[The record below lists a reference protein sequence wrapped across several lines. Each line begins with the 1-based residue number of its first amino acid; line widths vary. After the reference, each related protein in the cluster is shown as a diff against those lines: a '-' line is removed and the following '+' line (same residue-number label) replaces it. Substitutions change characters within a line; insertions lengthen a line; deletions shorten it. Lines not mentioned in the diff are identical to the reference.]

1 MSKGEALP
9 FVDEENELEPM
20 TIIYQTTEDDA
31 DDTVV
36 PRFNS
41 ANGDGEKL
49 IFIKEDEKNL
59 SFGDDRIR
67 EAVVKYNANAI

>member
-1 MSKGEALP
+1 MLSVAALLSKGEPLP
-9 FVDEENELEPM
+9 FTETKEDETV

-41 ANGDGEKL
+41 AGGNGEPYL
-49 IFIKEDEKNL
+49 HQE
-59 SFGDDRIR
+59 R
-67 EAVVKYNANAI
+67 

>member
-1 MSKGEALP
+1 MLSLAALLSKGEPLP
-9 FVDEENELEPM
+9 FADEEEREPI

-41 ANGDGEKL
+41 AGGNGDNL
-49 IFIKEDEKNL
+49 IFIKEDIPFVHNVQKW
-59 SFGDDRIR
+59 GKVI
-67 EAVVKYNANAI
+67 I